1 MAEAS
6 TAAEFRRF
14 IEQLYA
20 RGTVRGEDGTE
31 HQMFPTSVRPD
42 RSAFLRDACWAERAG
57 SVPEVGM
64 AWGLSTLHILEGLLS
79 ILSNGAGAHT

>member
-6 TAAEFRRF
+6 TAPELRSF

-31 HQMFPTSVRPD
+31 HQIFPTSVRPD
-42 RSAFLRDACWAERAG
+42 R
-57 SVPEVGM
+57 
-64 AWGLSTLHILEGLLS
+64 
-79 ILSNGAGAHT
+79 GA